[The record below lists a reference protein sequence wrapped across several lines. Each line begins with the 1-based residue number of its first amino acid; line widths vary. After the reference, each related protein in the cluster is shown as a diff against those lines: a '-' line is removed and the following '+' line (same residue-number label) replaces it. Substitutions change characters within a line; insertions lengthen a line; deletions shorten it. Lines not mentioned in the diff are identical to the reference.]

1 MCRPVTLGVFQYD
14 YPLITVPCGTLLVQ
28 KHAFLMN
35 LSQHYKTFYR
45 ILFITFLLGNQNNT
59 LQLVSPWYK
68 RLLISPDSFWILCI
82 LNNIVKFGTFF
93 LYIKNSKCYLIYLT
107 IEIPVCLIRHRR
119 LSIHW
124 LIVAG

>member
-1 MCRPVTLGVFQYD
+1 MTLGVFQHAYT
-14 YPLITVPCGTLLVQ
+14 LSAVPCGTLLVQ
-28 KHAFLMN
+28 IHAFLMN

-82 LNNIVKFGTFF
+82 LNNIVKFGAFF
-93 LYIKNSKCYLIYLT
+93 FYIKNSKCYLIYLI
-107 IEIPVCLIRHRR
+107 IEIPVCLIRHRW

-124 LIVAG
+124 LIVPG